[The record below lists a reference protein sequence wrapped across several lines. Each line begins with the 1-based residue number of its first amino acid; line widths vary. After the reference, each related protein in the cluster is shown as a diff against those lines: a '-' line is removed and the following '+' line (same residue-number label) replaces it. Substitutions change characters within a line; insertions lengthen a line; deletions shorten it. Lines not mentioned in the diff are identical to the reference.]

1 MHIILG
7 LIGIATAAY
16 FLVIRARNAAHVA
29 SDLSDMARDVR
40 SAARRFGFRRKTNI
54 HPVETIEDPNLA
66 IAAIGTAFVE
76 MDDLPTREQRD
87 ALSTAL
93 RDRLNMSA
101 TDADES
107 LILGHWFV
115 SECHGPETAV
125 PRLSRKLY
133 KLDGQDSFDSL
144 LAVVTASAQA
154 GSGALNDKQ
163 RDALEEIRRAFR
175 IR

>member
-7 LIGIATAAY
+7 LIGLATAAY

-29 SDLSDMARDVR
+29 SDVTDMARDVR
-40 SAARRFGFRRKTNI
+40 AAARRFGFRQKTNI
-54 HPVETIEDPNLA
+54 HPVETIEEPNLA
-66 IAAIGTAFVE
+66 IAALGTAFLE

-87 ALSTAL
+87 ALNAAL
-93 RDRLNMSA
+93 RDQLRMSA
-101 TDADES
+101 TDADEA

-133 KLDGQDSFDSL
+133 KLDGLASFEPL
-144 LAVVTASAQA
+144 LSVVTATAQA
-154 GSGALNDKQ
+154 GNGDINQKQ
-163 RDALEEIRRAFR
+163 RDALEEIRRVFR
-175 IR
+175 IK